1 MLPKKAQVVVIG
13 GGVFGTSAAFHL
25 AEAGVRDILLLDRTS
40 IAGGTTPFAAGQT
53 GYLNRDQQALKF
65 SRYCMEFIEGFGAR
79 TGYPIDF
86 RQVGSIRV
94 ALTEK
99 FQRDLQSRL
108 ESALAAGEAAEFV
121 DRAELRKRAPLVE
134 VPDSARM
141 VLIPRDGYVE
151 PRSVAVGFAA
161 AARDRGV
168 TIRTRV
174 EVTDIEAPSGV
185 VRGVVTTDGPV
196 ETPWVVVAAGAWGRS
211 LTRKLG
217 IQLRSVPVRHQAFVT
232 APQEGVLPNQPIV
245 RFTEPQVYCRPEA
258 GGLLVGGYGY
268 RPLSFEMDRFPPGFE
283 IPALEADQVYY
294 RQLTDAASRVLPCL
308 RNAVVAQERRGLP
321 TMSPDGRILVG
332 EPNGVKGLIVASAC
346 LVGGIERSPGMG
358 RLVSEIVTGRP
369 PFVPL
374 EALHLDRF
382 GDEYANDA
390 TLRAA
395 CEELY
400 AHHYHEVY

>member
-1 MLPKKAQVVVIG
+1 MVPKSAKVVVIG

-25 AEAGVRDILLLDRTS
+25 AEAGVRDILLLERTS

-53 GYLNRDQQALKF
+53 GYLNRDPQALTF
-65 SRYCMEFIEGFGAR
+65 SRYCMEFFEHFEER
-79 TGYPIDF
+79 TGYPVDF

-94 ALTEK
+94 ALTERY
-99 FQRDLQSRL
+99 QRDLEDRV
-108 ESALAAGEAAEFV
+108 ARARADGERASFI
-121 DRAELRKRAPLVE
+121 DHAELRRVAPAVQPPL
-134 VPDSARM
+134 DARI

-151 PRSVAVGFAA
+151 PRSVAAGLAA

-174 EVTDIEAPSGV
+174 NVSKIEAKEGA
-185 VRGVVTTDGPV
+185 VRAVVTNEGRV
-196 ETPWVVVAAGAWGRS
+196 ETPWIVVAAGAWGRS
-211 LTRKLG
+211 LMRTLG
-217 IQLRSVPVRHQAFVT
+217 VDLRSVPVRHQAFVT
-232 APQEGVLPNQPIV
+232 APLQEVLSDQPIV

-268 RPLSFEMDRFPPGFE
+268 RPLSFEMDRFPPDFE
-283 IPALEADQVYY
+283 MPALEADPVYY
-294 RQLTDAASRVLPCL
+294 RQLTDAASKLIPCL
-308 RNAVVAQERRGLP
+308 RDAVVVQERRGLP

-358 RLVSEIVTGRP
+358 RLVSEIVSGRP
-369 PFVPL
+369 TFVPL
-374 EALHLDRF
+374 EALQVDRF
-382 GDEYANDA
+382 GDEYASDA
-390 TLRAA
+390 ELRAA

>member
-1 MLPKKAQVVVIG
+1 MLPKGAQVVVIG

-25 AEAGVRDILLLDRTS
+25 AEAGVRDVLLVDRTS

-53 GYLNRDQQALKF
+53 GYLNRDPQALTF
-65 SRYCMEFIEGFGAR
+65 SRYCMEFFERFGER
-79 TGYPIDF
+79 TGYPVDF

-94 ALTEK
+94 ALTER
-99 FQRDLQSRL
+99 FQRDLESRV
-108 ESALAAGEAAEFV
+108 EQAAKEGEPAEFI
-121 DRAELRKRAPLVE
+121 DHAELRKRAPLVE
-134 VPDSARM
+134 APADARM

-151 PRSVAVGFAA
+151 PRSVAAAFAA

-168 TIRTRV
+168 TIRTRL
-174 EVTDIEAPSGV
+174 EVTAIEARDGA
-185 VRGVVTTDGPV
+185 VRGVITPEGRV
-196 ETPWVVVAAGAWGRS
+196 ETSWAVVAAGAWGRS
-211 LTRKLG
+211 LMRTLG
-217 IQLRSVPVRHQAFVT
+217 VNLRSVPVRHQAFVT
-232 APQEGVLPNQPIV
+232 APLEGVVPGQAIV
-245 RFTEPQVYCRPEA
+245 RFTEPQVYCRPEG

-283 IPALEADQVYY
+283 IPALEADPVYY
-294 RQLTDAASRVLPCL
+294 RQLSDAAAALVPRL
-308 RNAVVAQERRGLP
+308 RDAPVVQERRGLP

-332 EPNGVKGLIVASAC
+332 EPNGVRGLIVASAC

-369 PFVPL
+369 TFVPL

-382 GDEYANDA
+382 GDAYAHDA
-390 TLRAA
+390 ELRAA

-400 AHHYHEVY
+400 SRHYHEVY